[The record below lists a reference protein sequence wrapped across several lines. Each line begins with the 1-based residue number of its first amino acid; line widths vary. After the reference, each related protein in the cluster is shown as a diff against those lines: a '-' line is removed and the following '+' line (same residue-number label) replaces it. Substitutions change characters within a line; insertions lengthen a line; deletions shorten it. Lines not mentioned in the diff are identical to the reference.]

1 MQVRDLM
8 KKGVVTI
15 DQQETIKVAAEKMR
29 NANIGCLVVTNAD
42 TVKGI
47 ITDRDLAVRCVGD
60 GHNPQQCPVSH
71 HMSSPVTSTTPDADV
86 LGTLE
91 VMTTKMVKR
100 LPVIEDGHLV
110 GMVSF
115 SDVAAA
121 LDQPMHEL
129 LIGMGAVRRQASAA

>member
-15 DQQETIKVAAEKMR
+15 DPQETIKVAAEKMR
-29 NANIGCLVVTNAD
+29 NANIGCLVVTNTT

-47 ITDRDLAVRCVGD
+47 ITDRDLAVRCVGY